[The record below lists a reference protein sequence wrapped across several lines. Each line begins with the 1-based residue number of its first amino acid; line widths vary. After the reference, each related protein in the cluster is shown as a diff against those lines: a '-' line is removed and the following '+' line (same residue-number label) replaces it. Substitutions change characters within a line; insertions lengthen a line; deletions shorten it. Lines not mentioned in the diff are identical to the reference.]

1 MSPSAIRM
9 WPSSAPASAAETM
22 PSPGAE
28 AVYGS
33 PLPVLAP
40 VSKGAIQTSPLVVG
54 ARGLESLADGT
65 LPRVVIEAPPGTLE
79 RRYAL
84 AHGLR
89 ALATGGEL
97 LALARKDMGGSRLA
111 RELRAFGCMVSEA
124 AKRHHR
130 ICRCLR
136 PAAPL
141 GLEAAI
147 AAGGLQRLP
156 ALGLWSQPGVFS
168 WNRIDPG
175 SAILMAQPWRPAGAG
190 ADLGCGLGVLSRAV
204 LASPTVTELTL
215 IDIDRRAVE
224 AARLNVGDARARFLQ
239 HDLRRPPRRPTDLDF
254 VVMNPPFHDGGS
266 QDRSLGHAF
275 VDTAAA
281 MLKVGGVLRMVA
293 NVALPYESILAGRF
307 SAVDLLAQA
316 GGYKLFEARR

>member
-1 MSPSAIRM
+1 M
-9 WPSSAPASAAETM
+9 WPSSAPASGAEIM
-22 PSPGAE
+22 PTPGAE

-40 VSKGAIQTSPLVVG
+40 VSMEAIQTSPLVVD
-54 ARGLESLADGT
+54 ALGLESLAAAT
-65 LPRVVIEAPPGTLE
+65 LARVVIEAPPGTLE

-89 ALATGGEL
+89 GLAPGGEL
-97 LALARKDMGGSRLA
+97 TALARKDMGGSRLA
-111 RELRAFGCMVSEA
+111 GELRSFGCTVAEA

-130 ICRCLR
+130 ICRCSR
-136 PAAPL
+136 PTAPL
-141 GLEAAI
+141 GLKAAI
-147 AAGGLQRLP
+147 AAGGMQRLP

-175 SAILMAQPWRPAGAG
+175 SAVLIAQPWRPAGVG
-190 ADLGCGLGVLSRAV
+190 ADLGCGLGVLSRTV
-204 LASPTVTELTL
+204 LAAPTVTEVTL

-224 AARLNVGDARARFLQ
+224 AARLNVGDARARFIQ
-239 HDLRRPPRRPTDLDF
+239 HDLRRPPRRPADLDF

-275 VDTAAA
+275 VDTAVA

-293 NVALPYESILAGRF
+293 NVALPYESILAARF
-307 SAVDLLAQA
+307 AVVDLLAQA

>member
-1 MSPSAIRM
+1 M
-9 WPSSAPASAAETM
+9 PA
-22 PSPGAE
+22 PGAE

-40 VSKGAIQTSPLVVG
+40 VGAEATQTSPLVVG
-54 ARGLESLADGT
+54 ARGLESLADAT
-65 LPRVVIEAPPGTLE
+65 LARVVIEAPPGTLE

-89 ALATGGEL
+89 GLAPGGEL
-97 LALARKDMGGSRLA
+97 TALARKDMGGSRLA
-111 RELRAFGCMVSEA
+111 GELRSFGCTVSEA
-124 AKRHHR
+124 SKRHHR
-130 ICRCLR
+130 ICRCSR
-136 PAAPL
+136 PAAPT

-147 AAGGLQRLP
+147 AAGGMQRLP

-175 SAILMAQPWRPAGAG
+175 SAILMAQPWLPAGAG
-190 ADLGCGLGVLSRAV
+190 GDLGCGLGVLSRAV
-204 LASPTVTELTL
+204 LASPAVTELTV

-224 AARLNVGDARARFLQ
+224 AARLNIDDTRVHFLQ
-239 HDLRRPPRRPTDLDF
+239 HDLRRPPRCPTDLDF

-266 QDRSLGHAF
+266 HDRSLGHAF
-275 VDTAAA
+275 VETAAA
-281 MLKVGGVLRMVA
+281 MLRAGGVLRMVA
-293 NVALPYESILAGRF
+293 NVALPYEPILAARF
-307 SAVDLLAQA
+307 AVVELLAQA